1 MYKIKAEGKE
11 YYSDTL
17 VYVKKAPNGC
27 YVPCLAEEAEYVVGK
42 IPIETED
49 GMTVEDTVFSRD
61 AVEWVDGS
69 LTMKDMQEALSIL
82 GVT

>member
-27 YVPCLAEEAEYVVGK
+27 YVSCFPEEAEYIVGK

-49 GMTVEDTVFSRD
+49 GMTVEDTVFSNA
-61 AVEWVDGS
+61 AVELVDGS

>member
-1 MYKIKAEGKE
+1 MYKIKSEGKE

-42 IPIETED
+42 VPEK
-49 GMTVEDTVFSRD
+49 
-61 AVEWVDGS
+61 AVVKERI
-69 LTMKDMQEALSIL
+69 K
-82 GVT
+82 